1 MKILKNSSY
10 LVMIGVIMIVLMLII
25 PLPAALL
32 SFLIIINISLALIV
46 LLVALNVIEP
56 LEFSVFPSLLLI
68 MTLFRIGLNVSTTR
82 LILTRGDAGQVI
94 EAFGQFVVSGNIIVG
109 LVVFLILIIVQF
121 IVITKGAERVAEVAA
136 RFTLDAMPG
145 KQMSID
151 ADMNAGLIDD
161 RQAKKRREKITRE
174 ADFYGAMD
182 GASKF
187 VKGDAI
193 ASMIIVAINLIVGMI
208 IGVLQQG
215 LSFASAAQTFSL
227 LSVGDGIVS
236 QIPALL
242 ISTATGII
250 VTRSSSENNMGKEVS
265 DQLLAFPVLM
275 IIAGSVIFLLGLT
288 PIGMVATLPIAA
300 LLVIGGIMIRRYR
313 RKSEQVVAEDED
325 KKAEETFKNQD
336 NVMGL
341 LTMDPIEFEFGYALV
356 PLADSS
362 QGGDLLDRI
371 VMIRRQLALELGLI
385 LPIVRIRDNIQLDSN
400 SYRIKINGS
409 EVAKGS
415 LMLDHY
421 LAMSPGMDDPSIK
434 GIETEEPAFGLK
446 ALWIDEETKER
457 AELSG
462 YTVVDPPSVVSTHLT
477 EVMRRHAWELI
488 GRQETKQLVDHLKE
502 KLPALVDAVTPEPL
516 SIGDIQKVLVNLLKE
531 KLSIRNLP
539 IVFETLADYAQMT
552 RDTGLLTE
560 YVRQALSRQ
569 ITEQFTQEGESLKVL
584 TLSPDLERKV
594 NDSVQKTEHGNF
606 LALDADTTSRVLKSL
621 SASVQKWPDM
631 DSDPVILCSPAVRI
645 YVHQL
650 IERYFPNI
658 HVLSY
663 NELETNVEV
672 QSIGVL
678 NAA

>member
-25 PLPAALL
+25 PLPTTLL
-32 SFLIIINISLALIV
+32 SFLIIINIALALII
-46 LLVALNVIEP
+46 LLVSLNVTEP

-82 LILTRGDAGQVI
+82 LILTKGDAGQVI

-109 LVVFLILIIVQF
+109 LVVFMILIIVQF

-161 RQAKKRREKITRE
+161 REAKRRREKITRE

-193 ASMIIVAINLIVGMI
+193 ASMIIVAINLLVGMV
-208 IGVLQQG
+208 IGVVQQSMS
-215 LSFASAAQTFSL
+215 LASAAQTFSL

-288 PIGMVATLPIAA
+288 PIGLVATLPIAV
-300 LLVIGGIMIRRYR
+300 LLVAGGILIRRYR
-313 RKSEQVVAEDED
+313 QNEQKVGAEDQD
-325 KKAEETFKNQD
+325 RKAEETFKSQE

-371 VMIRRQLALELGLI
+371 VMIRRQLALELGLV
-385 LPIVRIRDNIQLDSN
+385 LPIVRIRDNIQLEPN

-409 EVAKGS
+409 EVANGQ

-421 LAMSPGMDDPSIK
+421 LAMSPGVDDPSIH
-434 GIETEEPAFGLK
+434 GIETTEPAFGLK
-446 ALWIDEETKER
+446 ALWIDEETKDR
-457 AELSG
+457 AELTG

-477 EVMRRHAWELI
+477 EVLRQHAWELV
-488 GRQETKQLVDHLKE
+488 GRQETKQLIDHLKE
-502 KLPALVDAVTPEPL
+502 QSPALVDAVTPDPL
-516 SIGDIQKVLVNLLKE
+516 SIGDIQKVLVHLLKE

-539 IVFETLADYAQMT
+539 VIFETLADYAQMT
-552 RDTGLLTE
+552 RDSSLLTE

-569 ITEQFTQEGESLKVL
+569 ITEQMTREGEALKVL

-594 NDSVQKTEHGNF
+594 SDSVQKTEHGNF
-606 LALDADTTSRVLKSL
+606 LALDGPTTSQVLKNL
-621 SASVQKWPDM
+621 SDSVTKWPDM
-631 DSDPVILCSPAVRI
+631 ESDPVILCSPAVRM
-645 YVHQL
+645 YVRQL
-650 IERYFPNI
+650 IERYFPNVQ
-658 HVLSY
+658 VLSY

>member
-1 MKILKNSSY
+1 MKYRDYI
-10 LVMIGVIMIVLMLII
+10 VMVGVIMIVMMLII
-25 PLPAALL
+25 PLPASLL
-32 SFLIIINISLALIV
+32 SFLIILNISLALMI
-46 LLVALNVIEP
+46 LLVTLNVTEP

-82 LILTRGDAGQVI
+82 LILTEGDAGQVI
-94 EAFGQFVVSGNIIVG
+94 EAFGQFVVSGNVIVG

-161 RQAKKRREKITRE
+161 REAKKRREKITRE

-215 LSFASAAQTFSL
+215 MSLSDAAQNFSL

-242 ISTATGII
+242 ISTATGIV

-265 DQLLAFPVLM
+265 NQLLAFPAMMV
-275 IIAGSVIFLLGLT
+275 IAGIVIFILGLT
-288 PIGMVATLPIAA
+288 PIGMISTLPIA
-300 LLVIGGIMIRRYR
+300 LLLLIGGYVISRN
-313 RKSEQVVAEDED
+313 RKNLEKTAVSDED
-325 KKAEETFKNQD
+325 KKTEDTYKNQE
-336 NVMGL
+336 NVINL
-341 LTMDPIEFEFGYALV
+341 LQLDPVEFEFGYALV

-371 VMIRRQLALELGLI
+371 VMIRRQLALELGI
-385 LPIVRIRDNIQLDSN
+385 VLPVVRIRDNIQLEPN

-409 EVAKGS
+409 EVAKGE

-421 LAMSPGMDDPSIK
+421 LAMSPGVEDKSIK
-434 GIETEEPAFGLK
+434 GIETTEPAFGLK
-446 ALWIDEETKER
+446 ALWIDEQTKER
-457 AELSG
+457 AELAG
-462 YTVVDPPSVVSTHLT
+462 YTVVDPPSVISTHLT
-477 EVMRRHAWELI
+477 EVLRQHAGELI
-488 GRQETKQLVDHLKE
+488 GRDETKQLIDHLKE
-502 KLPALVDAVTPEPL
+502 HAPALVEAVTPEPL
-516 SIGDIQKVLVNLLKE
+516 SVGDIQKVLVNLLNE

-539 IVFETLADYAQMT
+539 VIFETLADYAPMT
-552 RDTGLLTE
+552 KDSGLLTE

-569 ITEQFTQEGESLKVL
+569 ITEQFTKPGEALKVL
-584 TLSPDLERKV
+584 TLSPDLERKIS
-594 NDSVQKTEHGNF
+594 DSVQKTEHGNF
-606 LALDADTTSRVLKSL
+606 LAMDTATTTQVLKNL
-621 SASVQKWPDM
+621 SESVEKWSDM
-631 DSDPVILCSPAVRI
+631 DSDPVILCSPAVRM

-650 IERYFPNI
+650 TERYFPNVR
-658 HVLSY
+658 VLSY

-678 NAA
+678 SAA

>member
-1 MKILKNSSY
+1 MKRRDYI
-10 LVMIGVIMIVLMLII
+10 VIIGVILIVMMLII
-25 PLPAALL
+25 PLPSSLL
-32 SFLIIINISLALIV
+32 SFLIILNISLALLI
-46 LLVALNVIEP
+46 LLVTLNVTEP

-82 LILTRGDAGQVI
+82 LILTKGDAGQVI
-94 EAFGQFVVSGNIIVG
+94 AAFGQFVVGGNVIVG

-151 ADMNAGLIDD
+151 ADMNAGLIDS
-161 RQAKKRREKITRE
+161 QEAKKRREKITRE

-208 IGVLQQG
+208 IGMVQLG
-215 LSFASAAQTFSL
+215 MPLANAAQNFSL

-242 ISTATGII
+242 ISTATGIV
-250 VTRSSSENNMGKEVS
+250 VTRSSSQNNMGKEVS
-265 DQLLAFPVLM
+265 DQLLAFPAMLVV
-275 IIAGSVIFLLGLT
+275 AGIVILILGLT
-288 PIGMVATLPIAA
+288 PIGMIATLPIA
-300 LLVIGGIMIRRYR
+300 LLMVVGGLMIRRSR
-313 RKSEQVVAEDED
+313 RSAEQTVTQEKDKQKEAKFKSQE
-325 KKAEETFKNQD
+325 
-336 NVMGL
+336 NVINL
-341 LTMDPIEFEFGYALV
+341 LHMDPVEFEFGYALV

-371 VMIRRQLALELGLI
+371 VMIRRQLALEQGII
-385 LPIVRIRDNIQLDSN
+385 LPVVRIRDNIQLEPN

-409 EVAKGS
+409 EVAKGE

-421 LAMSPGMDDPSIK
+421 LAMSPGIEDDSIK
-434 GIETEEPAFGLK
+434 GIETTEPAFGLK
-446 ALWIDEETKER
+446 ALWIDEQTKER

-477 EVMRRHAWELI
+477 EVLRRHAYELV
-488 GRQETKQLVDHLKE
+488 GRQQVRQLVDHLKE
-502 KLPALVDAVTPEPL
+502 QYPALVDAVTPDPL
-516 SIGDIQKVLVNLLKE
+516 SIGDVQKVLVNLLKE

-539 IVFETLADYAQMT
+539 VVFETLADYAQMT
-552 RDTGLLTE
+552 KDTGLLTE
-560 YVRQALSRQ
+560 YVRQSLSRQ
-569 ITEQFTQEGESLKVL
+569 ITEQFAKQGESLKVL
-584 TLSPDLERKV
+584 TISPDLERKLSE
-594 NDSVQKTEHGNF
+594 SVQKTEHGNF
-606 LALDADTTSRVLKSL
+606 LAMDTDTTTRVLKNL
-621 SASVQKWPDM
+621 SESIEKWADM
-631 DSDPVILCSPAVRI
+631 DSDPVILCSPAVRM
-645 YVHQL
+645 YVRQL
-650 IERYFPNI
+650 TERYFPNI
-658 HVLSY
+658 YVLSY